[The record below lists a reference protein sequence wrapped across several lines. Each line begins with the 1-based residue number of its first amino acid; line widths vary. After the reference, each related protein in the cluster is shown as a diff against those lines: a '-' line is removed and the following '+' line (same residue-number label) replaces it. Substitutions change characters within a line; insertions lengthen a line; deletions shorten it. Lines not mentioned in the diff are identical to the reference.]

1 MSGAKPGLVFA
12 ALISPHPVNNSV
24 NRSAPAKSSR
34 LMHTAFV
41 PILKT
46 SSRIAKCRTLV
57 QASGNSIVV
66 GVDDL
71 IREDAIRPFPVQRRG

>member
-1 MSGAKPGLVFA
+1 
-12 ALISPHPVNNSV
+12 
-24 NRSAPAKSSR
+24 
-34 LMHTAFV
+34 MHTAFV

-71 IREDAIRPFPVQRRG
+71 IREDAIRPFPVERSG